1 MGYFLGSGPAFGGS
15 TITCSR
21 SCVIDHC
28 ALEVYPSI
36 STQRQLVRMVGQ
48 FDIGL
53 RSLLTTHSNEVTGD
67 LHNRMPL
74 ILAERDWAKV
84 GLGEELAS
92 SHELLALLIPM
103 RC

>member
-1 MGYFLGSGPAFGGS
+1 
-15 TITCSR
+15 
-21 SCVIDHC
+21 
-28 ALEVYPSI
+28 
-36 STQRQLVRMVGQ
+36 MVGQ

-74 ILAERDWAKV
+74 ILAERDWARW
-84 GLGEELAS
+84 LGEESAS